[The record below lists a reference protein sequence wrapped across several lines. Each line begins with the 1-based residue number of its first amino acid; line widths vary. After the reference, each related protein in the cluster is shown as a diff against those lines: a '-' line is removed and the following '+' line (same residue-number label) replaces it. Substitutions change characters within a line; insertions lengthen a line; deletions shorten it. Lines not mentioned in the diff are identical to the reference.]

1 MAEGDIQEGL
11 IGVKHVIAV
20 ASGKGGVGKSTTAV
34 NLALALS
41 AAGNRVGI
49 VDADIY
55 GPSVPLM
62 LGVSENVRPEIVQEK
77 FFAPLETLGLKSM
90 SIGYLMTKDTPVVWR
105 GPMASGALLQILTQ
119 TIWGELD
126 YLVVDMPPGTGDI
139 QLTLAQKAQLSGA
152 VIVTTPQDV
161 ALLDARRAIEMFDK
175 VNIPVLGIIENMAVH
190 VCSQCGHHEHI
201 FGKDGAQIVASEY
214 SAEILGV
221 LPLSIDIR
229 QRADDGKPSV
239 YFDPECSE
247 SHVYRDISL
256 KITTVLANTV
266 SHNGPEIIIE

>member
-1 MAEGDIQEGL
+1 M
-11 IGVKHVIAV
+11 
-20 ASGKGGVGKSTTAV
+20 
-34 NLALALS
+34 
-41 AAGNRVGI
+41 
-49 VDADIY
+49 
-55 GPSVPLM
+55 
-62 LGVSENVRPEIVQEK
+62 
-77 FFAPLETLGLKSM
+77 
-90 SIGYLMTKDTPVVWR
+90 
-105 GPMASGALLQILTQ
+105 
-119 TIWGELD
+119 
-126 YLVVDMPPGTGDI
+126 
-139 QLTLAQKAQLSGA
+139 
-152 VIVTTPQDV
+152 IVTTPQEV

-221 LPLSIDIR
+221 LPLSMDIR

-239 YFDPECSE
+239 YFDPECPE
-247 SHVYRDISL
+247 SRVYRDISL